1 MTWAV
6 FYTLNRQ
13 LDLGDTTH
21 KIQNISNMFY
31 LSPDDI
37 KSDMKSFFADHFPLL
52 PVLGL
57 ILRLLLRIINWLKFK
72 FESIYCLEFVC
83 FY

>member
-13 LDLGDTTH
+13 RDLGDTTH
-21 KIQNISNMFY
+21 KILNISNITNTLLNMFY

-37 KSDMKSFFADHFPLL
+37 KSDMKLFFADHFPLL
-52 PVLGL
+52 PVLGFTINYDFCLNKHLNCCLL
-57 ILRLLLRIINWLKFK
+57 ILR
-72 FESIYCLEFVC
+72 
-83 FY
+83 